1 MESGMAG
8 AKDLFVRE
16 EMRARATRGRALGV
30 RVRRILAGLTA
41 ISALLAVAVDRP
53 RAEATFELDE
63 HPSLPPPLTSDAA
76 TPAVLSQLDATRYAK
91 IFQLQRTG
99 RWSAA
104 DAEIAHLTDR
114 LLLGHVQLQ
123 RYMHPTA
130 YRSSYDELTA
140 WLRQYGDHPEAVRV
154 YRLALRRKPKGA
166 EAPTPPSEAVLPLG
180 QNAVQRES
188 GRAGEERS
196 NPTLSARE
204 AQVLRDV
211 AEQVNKRQH
220 EAGEQLLERRHRE
233 APLSPAAYDE
243 ARARLAAGLFF
254 GGDDERA
261 FAMAAASAE
270 RSRAFVESAD
280 WIAGL
285 SAWRLGRIGQARHH
299 FEQLAYSKSASPWNA
314 TAGAYWA
321 ARCYQAQRRPALVAP
336 MLALAAERP
345 RTFYGLLAARW
356 LDKDSPFD
364 WQAPPLSR
372 QELKALMK
380 LPAIRRVVALAQA
393 GRHDLADLELR
404 GIYLSGRETLGPA
417 LVGLANRLRIP
428 ATQLRL
434 AQSSRRSGGPIYD
447 AALFP
452 MPPWEPK
459 DGFRVDRALVYALI
473 RQESGFEVKA
483 KSGAGA
489 RGLMQIM
496 PATASFVA
504 NDQSLNGS
512 GKDKLLK
519 PEYNLEIG
527 QRYLD
532 HLLKSSSVRGNLVH
546 LAVAYNSGPGTLSKW
561 LKALPHNDD
570 PLLFMESLPSR
581 ETRFFVER
589 VLTNFWIYRQRL
601 RQDTP
606 SLDAIASGLWP
617 YYLRQDKDLLEV
629 AQTDGRN

>member
-1 MESGMAG
+1 MTG
-8 AKDLFVRE
+8 AKDLFVGE
-16 EMRARATRGRALGV
+16 EMRARPAQGPARHASVRHVLLG
-30 RVRRILAGLTA
+30 LAAIAVLLTA
-41 ISALLAVAVDRP
+41 PTDRP
-53 RAEATFELDE
+53 RAEATFELDD
-63 HPSLPPPLTSDAA
+63 HVSLPSPLTSEAD
-76 TPAVLSQLDATRYAK
+76 TPAVLSRLDAARYAK

-104 DAEIAHLTDR
+104 DVEIARLSNR
-114 LLLGHVQLQ
+114 LLMGYVQLQ
-123 RYMHPTA
+123 RYMHATA
-130 YRSSYDELTA
+130 YRSSYGELAA

-154 YRLALRRKPKGA
+154 YRLAQRRQPKGGD
-166 EAPTPPSEAVLPLG
+166 APTLPSELVLPLG
-180 QNAVQRES
+180 RNSAEREADR
-188 GRAGEERS
+188 GRETRP
-196 NPTLSARE
+196 NPALSAWE
-204 AQVLRDV
+204 AQVLREV
-211 AEQVNKRQH
+211 AEQVGKRQH
-220 EAGEQLLERRHRE
+220 ETGEQLLERRHRE

-243 ARARLAAGLFF
+243 ARARLAAGFF
-254 GGDDERA
+254 FDGDDERA
-261 FAMAAASAE
+261 FAFAAASAE
-270 RSRAFVESAD
+270 RSRALVESAD

-285 SAWRLGRIGQARHH
+285 SAWRLGRIGQARYH
-299 FEQLAYSKSASPWNA
+299 FEQLAYSKTASPWNA
-314 TAGAYWA
+314 AAGAYWA
-321 ARCYQAQRRPALVAP
+321 ARCYLLERRPALVIP

-364 WQAPPLSR
+364 WQAPPLNR
-372 QELKALMK
+372 QDLKALMQ
-380 LPAIRRVVALAQA
+380 LPAIRRVVALAQV

-417 LVGLANRLRIP
+417 LVGLANRLQIP

-459 DGFRVDRALVYALI
+459 SGFQVDRALVYALI

-519 PEYNLEIG
+519 PEFNLEIG

-546 LAVAYNSGPGTLSKW
+546 LAVAYNSGPGTLNKW
-561 LKALPHNDD
+561 LKTLRHNDD